1 MKDIDTNIE
10 GVILTPLK
18 KIDVPGGA
26 VYHGMKKSDPGYFGF
41 GEAYFSKVDSGI
53 IKAWKKHNLMT
64 LNLMVCAGKVKF
76 VVYDDRSESASKGLF
91 YEVCLS
97 QDFHCRLT
105 VPPKVWMGFQGQ
117 DKNTSTLLN
126 IVDIEHSPDELDR
139 LEILEIKYDWSE
151 SL

>member
-1 MKDIDTNIE
+1 MNTNIE

-26 VYHGMKKSDPGYFGF
+26 VLHGMKKSDRGYCGF
-41 GEAYFSKVDSGI
+41 GEAYFSRVDSGI

-64 LNLMVCAGKVKF
+64 LNLMVCEGKVKF
-76 VVYDDRSESASKGLF
+76 VIYDDRLESVSKGIF
-91 YEVCLS
+91 FEVCLN

-139 LEILEIKYDWSE
+139 LEIPEINYNWSE
-151 SL
+151 GS